1 MGRWQVF
8 EFDVTAGEQISAEIS
23 WTDPNADVRVFL
35 RDENRTP
42 ITNDTSGGS
51 PARLSAV
58 AETSGTW
65 SIGVSIKSGATDYDV
80 VVNTTSDFEPGADFE
95 FDSFG
100 SSTSGSWQVFKFD
113 VVAGE
118 QIDAEVVWDN
128 PMSEVRLFLRDE
140 TNSPQDKNLVGLGSG
155 TLSAIAGS
163 SGKWSVA
170 VRVLTDS
177 TNYSISINT
186 D

>member
-1 MGRWQVF
+1 VK
-8 EFDVTAGEQISAEIS
+8 AGEQINAEIS
-23 WTDPNADVRVFL
+23 WADPTADIRVFL
-35 RDENRTP
+35 RDENRTS
-42 ITNDTSGGS
+42 IAKDIDGGS
-51 PARLSAV
+51 PATLTAV

-65 SIGVSIKSGATDYDV
+65 SIGVSIKSGATSYDV
-80 VVNTTSDFEPGADFE
+80 IVNTTSDFEAGADFE
-95 FDSFG
+95 FDSTG
-100 SSTSGSWQVFKFD
+100 SAINGSWQVFKFD

-140 TNSPQDKNLVGLGSG
+140 NNTQQDKNLVGLGSG
-155 TLSAIAGS
+155 SLSALATS

-170 VRVLTDS
+170 VRVLTES
-177 TNYSISINT
+177 TNYTVSINT